1 MWALFFNCPL
11 KNMFHGVHI
20 FQQSIKK
27 YVPMGSNLFTEG
39 PYISTLCLKNQFRGS
54 KFFSK
59 ISSRGSIFGG
69 SIFYVT
75 GPSISPLSTALL
87 DTGIQ
92 PPAGSCWTQTH
103 TIQVYF
109 IRQEV
114 ENLGHI
120 LTPNGLK
127 PNPECMTA
135 VTNFPIRWLIWA
147 WCDSLHRPHVSEGSA
162 WDT

>member
-1 MWALFFNCPL
+1 MWALFFNCSL

-54 KFFSK
+54 IFFSK
-59 ISSRGSIFGG
+59 ISSRGFIFGG

-75 GPSISPLSTALL
+75 GPSISPPSTALL

-92 PPAGSCWTQTH
+92 PPTGSCWTQTQ
-103 TIQVYF
+103 TIQVSF
-109 IRQEV
+109 HQAGGWE
-114 ENLGHI
+114 LGTYTHTQWSQAQPWMHDCCNQ
-120 LTPNGLK
+120 LPNSFTYMGMMRLS
-127 PNPECMTA
+127 TQ
-135 VTNFPIRWLIWA
+135 T
-147 WCDSLHRPHVSEGSA
+147 
-162 WDT
+162 TY